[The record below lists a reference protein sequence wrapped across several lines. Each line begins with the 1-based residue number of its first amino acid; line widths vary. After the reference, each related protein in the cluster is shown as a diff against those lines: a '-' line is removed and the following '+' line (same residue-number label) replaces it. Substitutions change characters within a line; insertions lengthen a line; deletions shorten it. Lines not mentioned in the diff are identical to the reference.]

1 MADMNIRF
9 DSRKFVRAS
18 YAVAAI
24 MLSISLLQEASA
36 QSPKVNSAQTK
47 SDATKPAPPL
57 DDTIPAWAH
66 GPSIRYSKT
75 TPANFP
81 VPDYTSKVTKRVF
94 SNSTK
99 GQPTASLSITTQDE
113 PQTVFN
119 FYLNACRSSGWQT
132 SVPNPEALSKMA
144 PAGNLFFLNG
154 KKDKQVVSIFC
165 TRDKADM
172 KGTNLSISWS
182 LNRE

>member
-1 MADMNIRF
+1 MNIEF
-9 DSRKFVRAS
+9 DSREFSRAS
-18 YAVAAI
+18 YAVAALLLCI
-24 MLSISLLQEASA
+24 SIVQQANA
-36 QSPKVNSAQTK
+36 QAPKVNSTQTK
-47 SDATKPAPPL
+47 STVKAAPPL

-66 GPSIRYSKT
+66 GPSLRYSKT

-81 VPDYTSKVTKRVF
+81 VPDYTSKVTKRAF

-99 GQPTASLSITTQDE
+99 GQPTANLSITTQDE

-132 SVPNPEALSKMA
+132 TVPNPEALSKMG

-154 KKDKQVVSIFC
+154 KKDKQVISIFC
-165 TRDKADM
+165 IRDKADM